1 MLSTLPGP
9 VPGSTI
15 KVAAAGD
22 IHCHEGNR
30 DEIGEAFERIAERA
44 DLVALAGDLTTHGEP
59 EQAAVLA
66 DACRE
71 LDVPVFTVLG
81 NHDWHA
87 NRVDELLNVLES
99 GGIRVIDRRSARCK
113 VRGVEIGL
121 AGAKGFVGGFPD
133 STLPDF
139 GEPLMRAVYAE
150 TGSEVR
156 ALDVALEEIADCRIR
171 IALLH
176 YSPTTT
182 TLAGE
187 RQTIWSFLGSDRLA
201 EPISR
206 HAPTVVLHGH
216 GHGGT
221 FEGFIG
227 PVPVFNVAV
236 HVMDADFWVF
246 EFDEEGRLLHKR
258 SEPEPALRAAQHAET

>member
-1 MLSTLPGP
+1 
-9 VPGSTI
+9 VNASTI
-15 KVAAAGD
+15 RVAAAGD

-30 DEIGEAFERIAERA
+30 AEIAEAFQSIAERA
-44 DLVALAGDLTTHGEP
+44 DLVLLAGDLTTHGEP

-66 DACRE
+66 DACAD
-71 LDVPVFTVLG
+71 LAVPVFAVLG

-87 NRVDELLNVLES
+87 NRVNEVIRVLEA
-99 GGIRVIDRRSARCK
+99 GGIRVIDRRSATCA

-133 STLPDF
+133 SDLPDF

-150 TGSEVR
+150 TGAEVR
-156 ALDVALEEIADCRIR
+156 ALDVALEEIAACPIR

-176 YSPTTT
+176 YAPTTT
-182 TLAGE
+182 TLEGE

-201 EPISR
+201 GPIAERRPSI
-206 HAPTVVLHGH
+206 VLHGH

-227 PVPVFNVAV
+227 PIPVFNVAV
-236 HVMDADFWVF
+236 HVLDADFWIF
-246 EFDEEGRLLHKR
+246 EFDPSGELLHKSR
-258 SEPEPALRAAQHAET
+258 EREPALRTAQQAET

>member
-1 MLSTLPGP
+1 MPDQ
-9 VPGSTI
+9 TI

-30 DEIGEAFERIAERA
+30 EQIGRAFERIAERA
-44 DLVALAGDLTTHGEP
+44 DLIALAGDLTTHGDP

-66 DACRE
+66 DACRD
-71 LDVPVFTVLG
+71 LNVPVFAVLG

-87 NRVDELLNVLES
+87 NRVDEVLRVLES
-99 GGIRVIDRRSARCK
+99 GSIRPIDRRSATCS
-113 VRGVEIGL
+113 VRGVVVGL

-133 STLPDF
+133 SALPDF

-150 TGSEVR
+150 TGAEVR
-156 ALDVALEEIADCRIR
+156 ALEVALGEIAACPIR

-176 YSPTTT
+176 YAPTTT
-182 TLAGE
+182 TLEGE

-201 EPISR
+201 EPIAAHS
-206 HAPTVVLHGH
+206 PSLVLHGH
-216 GHGGT
+216 GHNGT

-227 PVPVFNVAV
+227 AVPVFNVAV
-236 HVMDADFWVF
+236 HVMDTDFWLF
-246 EFDEEGRLLHKR
+246 EFDDEGRLLHKR
-258 SEPEPALRAAQHAET
+258 REPEPALRAAHPAET

>member
-1 MLSTLPGP
+1 M
-9 VPGSTI
+9 
-15 KVAAAGD
+15 
-22 IHCHEGNR
+22 
-30 DEIGEAFERIAERA
+30 
-44 DLVALAGDLTTHGEP
+44 
-59 EQAAVLA
+59 
-66 DACRE
+66 
-71 LDVPVFTVLG
+71 PVFTVLG

-99 GGIRVIDRRSARCK
+99 GGIRVIDRRSARCE

-150 TGSEVR
+150 TGAEVR

-206 HAPTVVLHGH
+206 HVPTDPARPRPR
-216 GHGGT
+216 GT

>member
-1 MLSTLPGP
+1 VT
-9 VPGSTI
+9 GSTI
-15 KVAAAGD
+15 RLAAAGD

-30 DEIGEAFERIAERA
+30 DEIAGAFERIAEGA
-44 DLVALAGDLTTHGEP
+44 DLVVLAGDLTTHGEP

-66 DACRE
+66 DACRD
-71 LDVPVFTVLG
+71 LDVPVFSVLG

-87 NRVDELLNVLES
+87 NRVDELLQVLES
-99 GGIRVIDRRSARCK
+99 GGIRVIDRRSATCD
-113 VRGVEIGL
+113 VRGVKVGL

-150 TGSEVR
+150 TGAEVR
-156 ALDVALEEIADCRIR
+156 ALDVALDEIAGCPIR

-176 YSPTTT
+176 YAPTTT
-182 TLAGE
+182 TLEGE

-201 EPISR
+201 EPIAA
-206 HAPTVVLHGH
+206 HLPTVVLHGH
-216 GHGGT
+216 GHNGR

-236 HVMDADFWVF
+236 HVLGGDFWVF
-246 EFDEEGRLLHKR
+246 EFDEQGRLLHKR
-258 SEPEPALRAAQHAET
+258 SKPEPALRAAQHAET

>member
-1 MLSTLPGP
+1 
-9 VPGSTI
+9 VPDQTI
-15 KVAAAGD
+15 RVAAAGD

-30 DEIGEAFERIAERA
+30 EQISEAFGRIAARA
-44 DLVALAGDLTTHGEP
+44 DLILLAGDLTTHGEP

-87 NRVDELLNVLES
+87 NRVDEVLRVLEG
-99 GGIRVIDRRSARCK
+99 GGIRVIDRRSATCT
-113 VRGVEIGL
+113 VRGVEVGL

-133 STLPDF
+133 SELPDF

-150 TGSEVR
+150 TGAEVR
-156 ALDVALEEIADCRIR
+156 ALGVALAEIEACPIR

-176 YSPTTT
+176 YAPTTT
-182 TLAGE
+182 TLEGE

-201 EPISR
+201 GPIAEHR
-206 HAPTVVLHGH
+206 PTIALHGH

-227 PVPVFNVAV
+227 PIPVFNVAV
-236 HVMDADFWVF
+236 HVLETDFWIF
-246 EFDEEGRLLHKR
+246 EFDRSGELLHKR
-258 SEPEPALRAAQHAET
+258 REPEPALRAAQHAET

>member
-1 MLSTLPGP
+1 VT
-9 VPGSTI
+9 GSTI
-15 KVAAAGD
+15 RVAAAGD

-30 DEIGEAFERIAERA
+30 DEIAGAFERIAECA
-44 DLVALAGDLTTHGEP
+44 DLVVLAGDLTTHGEP

-66 DACRE
+66 DACRD

-87 NRVDELLNVLES
+87 NRVDELLHVLQS
-99 GGIRVIDRRSARCK
+99 GGIRVIDRRSATCD
-113 VRGVEIGL
+113 VRGVKVGL
-121 AGAKGFVGGFPD
+121 AGAKGFVGGFPG

-139 GEPLMRAVYAE
+139 GEPLMRAIYAE
-150 TGSEVR
+150 TGAEVR
-156 ALDVALEEIADCRIR
+156 ALDVALEEIAGCPIR

-176 YSPTTT
+176 YAPTTT
-182 TLAGE
+182 TLQGE

-201 EPISR
+201 GPIAA
-206 HAPTVVLHGH
+206 HLPTVVVHGH
-216 GHGGT
+216 GHNGT

-227 PVPVFNVAV
+227 PVPVFNVAL
-236 HVMDADFWVF
+236 HVLGADFWVF
-246 EFDEEGRLLHKR
+246 EFDEQGRLLHKR

>member
-1 MLSTLPGP
+1 VT
-9 VPGSTI
+9 GSTI
-15 KVAAAGD
+15 RVAAAGD

-30 DEIGEAFERIAERA
+30 DEIAGAFERIAECS
-44 DLVALAGDLTTHGEP
+44 DLVVLAGDLTTHGEP

-66 DACRE
+66 AACRD

-87 NRVDELLNVLES
+87 NRVDELLHVLES
-99 GGIRVIDRRSARCK
+99 GGIRVIDRRSATCE

-150 TGSEVR
+150 TGAEVR
-156 ALDVALEEIADCRIR
+156 ALDVGLEEIAGCPIR

-176 YSPTTT
+176 YAPTTT
-182 TLAGE
+182 TLEGE
-187 RQTIWSFLGSDRLA
+187 RQTIWAFLGSDRLA
-201 EPISR
+201 EPIAE
-206 HAPTVVLHGH
+206 HQPHLTVHGH
-216 GHGGT
+216 GHSGT
-221 FEGFIG
+221 FEGFVG
-227 PVPVFNVAV
+227 AVPVFNVAV
-236 HVMDADFWVF
+236 PVMGRDFFVF
-246 EFDEEGRLLHKR
+246 ELDAEGRLLTA
-258 SEPEPALRAAQHAET
+258 EADLPQRAAHRAET

>member
-1 MLSTLPGP
+1 MT
-9 VPGSTI
+9 GSTI
-15 KVAAAGD
+15 RVAAAGD

-30 DEIGEAFERIAERA
+30 EGIAGAFERIAERA
-44 DLVALAGDLTTHGEP
+44 DLVVLAGDLTTHGEP

-66 DACRE
+66 DACRD

-87 NRVDELLNVLES
+87 NRVDELLHVLQS
-99 GGIRVIDRRSARCK
+99 GGIRVIDRRSATCD
-113 VRGVEIGL
+113 VRGVKVGL

-139 GEPLMRAVYAE
+139 GEPLMRAIYAE
-150 TGSEVR
+150 TGAEVR
-156 ALDVALEEIADCRIR
+156 ALDVALDEIAGCPIR

-176 YSPTTT
+176 YAPTTT
-182 TLAGE
+182 TLEGE

-201 EPISR
+201 GPIAA
-206 HAPTVVLHGH
+206 HLPTVVVHGH
-216 GHGGT
+216 GHNGT

-227 PVPVFNVAV
+227 PVPVFNVAL
-236 HVMDADFWVF
+236 HVLGADFWVF
-246 EFDEEGRLLHKR
+246 EFDAQGRLLHKR

>member
-1 MLSTLPGP
+1 MPDQ
-9 VPGSTI
+9 TI
-15 KVAAAGD
+15 KIAAAGD

-30 DEIGEAFERIAERA
+30 DQIAEAFARIAERS
-44 DLVALAGDLTTHGEP
+44 DLILLAGDLTTHGEP

-66 DACRE
+66 DACRA

-87 NRVDELLNVLES
+87 NRVDDVLRVLES
-99 GGIRVIDRRSARCK
+99 GGVRVIDRRSATCT

-133 STLPDF
+133 SELPDF

-150 TGSEVR
+150 TGAEVR
-156 ALDVALEEIADCRIR
+156 ALDVALQEIAGCPVR

-176 YSPTTT
+176 YAPTTT
-182 TLAGE
+182 TLEGE

-201 EPISR
+201 GPIAARRPSL
-206 HAPTVVLHGH
+206 VLHGH

-227 PVPVFNVAV
+227 PIPVFNVAV
-236 HVMDADFWVF
+236 HVLEADFWIF
-246 EFDEEGRLLHKR
+246 EFDPSGELLHKR
-258 SEPEPALRAAQHAET
+258 REREPALRAAHTET